1 MEGRALYLKVGLLI
15 VAAIVVGLALVWFL
29 SGGQVRQGEL
39 LETYFN
45 ESVEGLQVGSNVQ
58 YRGVTVGKVTQVAV
72 VSAVYGRSENEVLRT
87 SSLNQPLY
95 QEVMV
100 RYVADMKKIGP
111 FPSIQ
116 AAVND
121 GLRAQLNSKL
131 VTGLAYI
138 NLDFAKPSDY
148 PPQHIPWK
156 PEGAYVPSM
165 PSTFTQVQNAG
176 QQLLAQLDQVDVAK
190 LVSSVTDLSENLDK
204 ELTAGDV
211 HRMLGSATDLLTTT
225 QASVK
230 AADLAGLSAD
240 LKKTLA
246 SVQTVATNPDL
257 RKLLSNGA
265 LATDQLATLTAQM
278 GKLVQSL
285 EATVRQA
292 QTGTTALQAGLAPI
306 LRNLSATS
314 SNLRDLAESL
324 RQYPAQVLSG
334 PPPRTNGPLR

>member
-39 LETYFN
+39 LETYFS

-58 YRGVTVGKVTQVAV
+58 YRGVTVGRVTRIGV
-72 VSAVYGRSENEVLRT
+72 VSAVYGRSEQDVSR
-87 SSLNQPLY
+87 PLY

-100 RYVADMKKIGP
+100 RYVADMKKIGT
-111 FPSIQ
+111 FPSVES
-116 AAVND
+116 AVKD
-121 GLRAQLNSKL
+121 GLRAQLNSRL

-138 NLDFAKPSDY
+138 NLDFANPKDY
-148 PPQHIPWK
+148 PPQHILWE

-165 PSTFTQVQNAG
+165 PSAFSQVQNAG

-190 LVSSVTDLSENLDK
+190 LVSSLTDLSENLDK

-265 LATDQLATLTAQM
+265 LATDHLATLTAQM

>member
-1 MEGRALYLKVGLLI
+1 METRAAYLKVGVLI

-29 SGGQVRQGEL
+29 SGGQVRRGEL

-58 YRGVTVGKVTQVAV
+58 YRGVTVGRVTQIGV

-87 SSLNQPLY
+87 ANLNHPLY

-100 RYVADMKKIGP
+100 RYVVDMKKIGM
-111 FPSIQ
+111 FPSIES
-116 AAVND
+116 AVND
-121 GLRAQLNSKL
+121 GLRAQLNSRL

-138 NLDFAKPSDY
+138 NLDFVNPEKY
-148 PPQHIPWK
+148 LPQNIPWK

-165 PSTFTQVQNAG
+165 PSAFFEVQNAG
-176 QQLLAQLDQVDVAK
+176 QQLLAKLDQVDVAK
-190 LVSSVTDLSENLDK
+190 LVTSLTDLSTNLND
-204 ELTAGDV
+204 ELKSGDV
-211 HRMLGSATDLLTTT
+211 HQMLGSANDLLSTAN
-225 QASVK
+225 ASVK

-246 SVQTVATNPDL
+246 SLQTVATDPNL

-265 LATDQLATLTAQM
+265 LATDQLAELSARM
-278 GKLVQSL
+278 GTLVQSL
-285 EATVRQA
+285 QATVRQA
-292 QTGTTALQAGLAPI
+292 QAGTTALQAGLAPI

-314 SNLRDLAESL
+314 GSLRDLAESL

-334 PPPRTNGPLR
+334 PPPRDSGPLR

>member
-45 ESVEGLQVGSNVQ
+45 ELVEGLQVGSNVQ
-58 YRGVTVGKVTQVAV
+58 YRGVTVGKVTQIGV
-72 VSAVYGRSENEVLRT
+72 VSAVYGRSEQEVKT
-87 SSLNQPLY
+87 PLY

-100 RYVADMKKIGP
+100 RYVADMKKIGT
-111 FPSIQ
+111 FPSIGS
-116 AAVND
+116 AVHD
-121 GLRAQLNSKL
+121 GLRAQLNSRL

-138 NLDFAKPSDY
+138 NLDFANPRDY

-176 QQLLAQLDQVDVAK
+176 QQLLTQLDQVDVAK
-190 LVSSVTDLSENLDK
+190 LILSLTDLSEHLDQ
-204 ELTAGDV
+204 ELTTGDV
-211 HRMLGSATDLLTTT
+211 HRMLGSANDLLTT
-225 QASVK
+225 ANGSVK
-230 AADLAGLSAD
+230 TADLAGLSGD

-314 SNLRDLAESL
+314 SNLRDLAELL

>member
-29 SGGQVRQGEL
+29 SGGQVRRGEL
-39 LETYFN
+39 LETYFS

-58 YRGVTVGKVTQVAV
+58 YRGVTVGKVTQIAV
-72 VSAVYGRSENEVLRT
+72 VSAVYGRSEQDVNK
-87 SSLNQPLY
+87 PLY

-111 FPSIQ
+111 FPSIES
-116 AAVND
+116 AVDD
-121 GLRAQLNSKL
+121 GLRVQLNSKL

-138 NLDFAKPSDY
+138 NLDFAKPTDY

-156 PEGAYVPSM
+156 PEGAYVPSI

-190 LVSSVTDLSENLDK
+190 LVSSLTDLSENLDK
-204 ELTAGDV
+204 ELTAGDL

-285 EATVRQA
+285 GATVRQA
-292 QTGTTALQAGLAPI
+292 QAGTTALQAGLAPI

>member
-1 MEGRALYLKVGLLI
+1 MEGRALYVKVGLLI

-39 LETYFN
+39 LETYFS

-58 YRGVTVGKVTQVAV
+58 YRGVTVGKVTQIGV
-72 VSAVYGRSENEVLRT
+72 VSAIYSRSEQDVNK
-87 SSLNQPLY
+87 PLY

-100 RYVADMKKIGP
+100 RYVADMKKIGT
-111 FPSIQ
+111 FPSIES
-116 AAVND
+116 AVDD
-121 GLRAQLNSKL
+121 GLRAQLNSRL

-138 NLDFAKPSDY
+138 NLDFANPKDY

-165 PSTFTQVQNAG
+165 PSAFMQVQNAG

-190 LVSSVTDLSENLDK
+190 LIASLTDLSENLDK
-204 ELTAGDV
+204 ELTTGDV
-211 HRMLGSATDLLTTT
+211 HRMLGSANDLLTTAN
-225 QASVK
+225 ASVK

>member
-29 SGGQVRQGEL
+29 SGGQVRKGEL

-58 YRGVTVGKVTQVAV
+58 YRGVTVGKVTQIAV
-72 VSAVYGRSENEVLRT
+72 VSAVYGRSEQDVNKPV
-87 SSLNQPLY
+87 Y

-111 FPSIQ
+111 FPSIES
-116 AAVND
+116 AVDD
-121 GLRAQLNSKL
+121 GLRAQLNSRL

-148 PPQHIPWK
+148 PPQHIPWQ

-165 PSTFTQVQNAG
+165 PSAFTQVQNAG

-190 LVSSVTDLSENLDK
+190 LVSSLTDLSENLDK

-211 HRMLGSATDLLTTT
+211 HWMLGSATDLLTAT

-230 AADLAGLSAD
+230 AVDLAGLSAD

-246 SVQTVATNPDL
+246 SLQTVATNPDL

-278 GKLVQSL
+278 GRLVQSL